1 MPGLKPNEEKA
12 LAWYCQMNGLVP
24 QLSTYPTMY
33 FLNRSGEEHKREMWQ
48 IVLEWEA
55 WRKEEKR
62 NKGA

>member
-1 MPGLKPNEEKA
+1 MNFKPNELKA
-12 LAWYCQMNGLVP
+12 IAWYMEKYSMHV
-24 QLSTYPTMY
+24 QLSRHPWVY
-33 FLNRSGEEHKREMWQ
+33 FLDSSGEEHKRHIEH